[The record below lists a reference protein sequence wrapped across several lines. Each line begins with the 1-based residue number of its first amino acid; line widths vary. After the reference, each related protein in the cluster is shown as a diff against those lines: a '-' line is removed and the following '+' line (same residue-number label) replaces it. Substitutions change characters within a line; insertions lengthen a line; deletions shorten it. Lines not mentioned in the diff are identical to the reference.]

1 MNSTTQHPNQDF
13 EQQRQRLEA
22 LVHPNYRAELA
33 EPAESALVRTCKTL
47 GGGLVR
53 FLTSQ
58 NELRIWQR
66 TRQGRQTWFA
76 YDPITNKTRQFYS
89 EHEVRLWLDT
99 RYNE

>member
-1 MNSTTQHPNQDF
+1 MNSTTQHPNHDF

-22 LVHPNYRAELA
+22 LVHPNHHPES
-33 EPAESALVRTCKTL
+33 AESAWVRAFKTL

-53 FLTSQ
+53 FLTAQ

-66 TRQGRQTWFA
+66 TRHGRQTWFA
-76 YDPITNKTRQFYS
+76 YDPMTNKTRQFYS